1 MNSTGNSV
9 DFSKLSGQ
17 NQPIPFESEDLGI
30 SSRQFRILFDNLTSG
45 ISLCKMV
52 YDAVGAP
59 TDFVTLEANPSFAA
73 AFSTKREKL
82 IQRRASGC
90 EPFKKCFVE
99 LMRIYG
105 VAAVTGKPQ
114 QCEVYFQAQDKWYQ
128 IYAYTPKEGY
138 VISMFMDLTER
149 KKAEQQLLASEKRY
163 RRLYETTLDGIN
175 ARDLKGR
182 MIDCN
187 QAYAKMLGYTKK
199 ELRNLTVQQLLPDKW
214 HEQRERVVSKVLQ
227 TGRSI
232 VFEREYRR
240 KDGSVFPASVR
251 TWRLTD
257 GKGKVIGIWSIVRD
271 ISEQKA
277 HQKSLEKQAETLE
290 RVVEERTKQLKESER
305 LAAIGQTAGMVG
317 HDLRNPLQTVIGEL
331 YLAKSEVGSLPEN
344 DVKRNLRESIEVV
357 EVQTAY
363 MDKIVSDLQAF
374 VRPIRINKNP
384 LVLKETLNDVLTSIA
399 IPANITMQMQVED
412 HCLQLKADQQLL
424 KRVLINL
431 VTNSVQAMPN
441 GGKLTLKSQVNR
453 DGQVSI
459 TVEDTGVGIPE
470 KIKPQIFTPLFTT
483 KPRGQGFGLAVCKR
497 VIEAHGGTISF
508 ESEEGK
514 GAKFTIQLPLG

>member
-1 MNSTGNSV
+1 MC
-9 DFSKLSGQ
+9 
-17 NQPIPFESEDLGI
+17 
-30 SSRQFRILFDNLTSG
+30 R
-45 ISLCKMV
+45 MV
-52 YDAVGAP
+52 YGAGGAP
-59 TDFVTLEANPSFAA
+59 TDFVTLEVNPSFAA
-73 AFSTKREKL
+73 ALGTKREKV
-82 IQRRASGC
+82 IQRRASDC
-90 EPFKKCFVE
+90 EPFKGCFVE
-99 LMRIYG
+99 LMRIFG
-105 VAAVTGKPQ
+105 EATTTGRPQ
-114 QCEVYFQAQDKWYQ
+114 QCEVYCQAQDKWYQ
-128 IYAYTPKEGY
+128 IYAYTPKEDY

-163 RRLYETTLDGIN
+163 RRLYETTRDGIM

-199 ELRNLTVQQLLPDKW
+199 ELRNLTVQQLLPKRW

-257 GKGKVIGIWSIVRD
+257 GKGNVIGIWSIVRD

-277 HQKSLEKQAETLE
+277 HQKSLEKQAESLE

-305 LAAIGQTAGMVG
+305 LAAIGQTAAMVG

-331 YLAKSEVGSLPEN
+331 FLAKSEVDSLPEN
-344 DVKRNLRESIEVV
+344 DVKGSLQESIQVLEEQAV
-357 EVQTAY
+357 Y

-374 VRPIRINKNP
+374 VRPIKIDKM
-384 LVLKETLNDVLTSIA
+384 LVELKEIVGVVLTSIE
-399 IPANITMQMQVED
+399 IPSNIAVQVQIED
-412 HCLQLKADQQLL
+412 DFPKIKADPQLL

-431 VTNSVQAMPN
+431 VTNSLQAMPK
-441 GGKLTLKSQVNR
+441 GGRLTVKSRVNQ
-453 DGQVSI
+453 GGHVSI
-459 TVEDTGVGIPE
+459 MVEDTGVGIAE
-470 KIKPQIFTPLFTT
+470 TIKPQIFTPLFTT

-508 ESEEGK
+508 ESQEGK
-514 GAKFTIQLPLG
+514 GAKFTIQLPSG